1 MQYPPFTPVFGNSLQ
16 GEFGI
21 HCQVSCVH
29 VCLQIESDSL
39 LSISRTRHAC
49 TRRSVHLVEFHQ
61 AAQSL
66 SSQQVHSRDA
76 LVFFVEH
83 FVDCKEF
90 SCFNLLI
97 SDWGQFIIKQ
107 LYWNT
112 GMASWFMALILFI
125 VERWWHW

>member
-1 MQYPPFTPVFGNSLQ
+1 MRYLIFAPIFGNSLQ
-16 GEFGI
+16 GELGI
-21 HCQVSCVH
+21 LIQVRCVH

-49 TRRSVHLVEFHQ
+49 TRHSVHLVEFHQ

-90 SCFNLLI
+90 SCFE
-97 SDWGQFIIKQ
+97 
-107 LYWNT
+107 
-112 GMASWFMALILFI
+112 
-125 VERWWHW
+125 V